1 MERRNTIIE
10 RDNGQSMATFSL
22 IAVIVVVAL
31 IGLFV
36 WQPWNVSTR
45 SNSTTTVSAPAP
57 AAGGA
62 ANGGSASTSNG
73 GAK

>member
-1 MERRNTIIE
+1 MERRNTLVE
-10 RDNGQSMATFSL
+10 RDNGQAMATFSL

-36 WQPWNVSTR
+36 WQPWNMSTR
-45 SNSTTTVSAPAP
+45 TSSTTTVTAPAP

-62 ANGGSASTSNG
+62 ANSGSASTSNG